1 MFNTSSPASRSHFSF
16 ILHFAFN
23 CILSISSISIT
34 AITGNPLLGIFLV
47 ILSKWRIFA
56 VHPYHWLSNI
66 FVNAVD
72 LIVGVSIVLLSL
84 PAAGSTPDVLPIHI
98 ILMLFYILWLAV
110 IKPGSSQKFI
120 EAQALIS
127 VFLGTNASTILFSTS
142 SLALVVCIF
151 IITYFSFR
159 HFLFLAGEERFH
171 FHSSIFALLFAWI
184 ALIMRFW
191 LIVYG
196 FEKSGVVVSQISL
209 VLALIA
215 FAVFRVY
222 ISVSRHDGRPDLK
235 EIFTPTIFSVI
246 IVLVMLSI
254 FSNPIFNI

>member
-1 MFNTSSPASRSHFSF
+1 
-16 ILHFAFN
+16 
-23 CILSISSISIT
+23 
-34 AITGNPLLGIFLV
+34 
-47 ILSKWRIFA
+47 
-56 VHPYHWLSNI
+56 
-66 FVNAVD
+66 
-72 LIVGVSIVLLSL
+72 
-84 PAAGSTPDVLPIHI
+84 
-98 ILMLFYILWLAV
+98 
-110 IKPGSSQKFI
+110 
-120 EAQALIS
+120 
-127 VFLGTNASTILFSTS
+127 
-142 SLALVVCIF
+142 
-151 IITYFSFR
+151 
-159 HFLFLAGEERFH
+159 
-171 FHSSIFALLFAWI
+171 
-184 ALIMRFW
+184 MRFW